1 MLGATTPY
9 QLRHFIYP
17 FYHLKSEGFWQLKE
31 KPGKTIAVNSANSVT
46 SMKPLRE
53 ALDYARV
60 DLSLWNLLVKPSQ
73 RNILRD
79 ILLGTY
85 TAPPEAA

>member
-1 MLGATTPY
+1 M
-9 QLRHFIYP
+9 
-17 FYHLKSEGFWQLKE
+17 KE